1 MSLGGVIAR
10 GVMLGGGLAM
20 DAFSVSLVNGMREPG
35 MSRGKHIR
43 IAASF
48 ALFQT
53 AMPLIGWLLVR
64 TVIQAFHALQPL
76 IPWIAF
82 ALLGYIGGKMI
93 LEGLKKKEEER
104 AEEEVGMGS
113 LLAQGLATSI
123 DALSAGLAMAELSAG
138 PALLEAAIIGLV
150 TFGIC
155 FAGVQIGRKAGD
167 LLADRASVFGGV
179 LLVLIGVEILVSHFL

>member
-1 MSLGGVIAR
+1 MSLGSVIAR

-43 IAASF
+43 IAATF

-93 LEGLKKKEEER
+93 LEGLKKEEEER

-123 DALSAGLAMAELSAG
+123 DALQRRPGPAGGGHHRAGYLRHLLCRRSDRAQGRGSAGGPGFRVRRRPAG
-138 PALLEAAIIGLV
+138 
-150 TFGIC
+150 
-155 FAGVQIGRKAGD
+155 
-167 LLADRASVFGGV
+167 ADRRGDSGFPLPVTGRLKSA
-179 LLVLIGVEILVSHFL
+179 